1 MLSIF
6 TLVQFK
12 EEIEKGDDG
21 FCLPYKMDKGRI
33 EDPSTGTTYSVK

>member
-1 MLSIF
+1 MLIAIF
-6 TLVQFK
+6 FAQFK

-21 FCLPYKMDKGRI
+21 FCLPYRMDKGRI